1 MNVKVGGRKL
11 GRWRWHD
18 KTVSNGCVPMVMT
31 GRRIIK
37 SMKATTMLIMMR
49 LMGIEPA
56 SLRAFRLGLSSCS

>member
-1 MNVKVGGRKL
+1 MNVKVDGRKL
-11 GRWRWHD
+11 GRWRWHE
-18 KTVSNGCVPMVMT
+18 TVSSGCVPMVMT
-31 GRRIIK
+31 GRRIIIR